1 MLKILPTFD
10 FENKIQSKCGEIFC
24 HNFNNFTIFCTLC
37 EVKLFQ
43 FEDFILHLQNV
54 HLKSN
59 SLKIENETNEE
70 DYTVQN
76 VHLERNLLKTED
88 GIKEDDFV
96 DTDEEVASFDE
107 EEEIRKVLKDTSAK
121 HKKKTEDKDEVYSK
135 RSRPKANIQDK
146 DVSINVK

>member
-10 FENKIQSKCGEIFC
+10 FENKIQRKCAEIFY

-54 HLKSN
+54 HLKNN
-59 SLKIENETNEE
+59 SLKIEDEINEG

-76 VHLERNLLKTED
+76 VHLESSLLKTED
-88 GIKEDDFV
+88 DINEDDFAE
-96 DTDEEVASFDE
+96 TDEELESFDE
-107 EEEIRKVLKDTSAK
+107 EEEIRKVLKDTPVK
-121 HKKKTEDKDEVYSK
+121 HKKKSEDKEEVCVK
-135 RSRPKANIQDK
+135 RSRSKANIQDK
-146 DVSINVK
+146 EVRLNIK